1 MLLYID
7 KNTELIG
14 VFDLVG
20 ERGLEPPTLAGL
32 VPKTSAYTNSATRPY
47 GYLKPCPPGR
57 IRTYDHLLKRE
68 LLYQLSYRR
77 IFLYVQLYHI

>member
-20 ERGLEPPTLAGL
+20 ERGLEPPTLAGP
-32 VPKTSAYTNSATRPY
+32 VPKTGAYTNSAILAFFIFQKSHRRP
-47 GYLKPCPPGR
+47 GAESNRR
-57 IRTYDHLLKRE
+57 IRVLQTLVLPLDDQAFY
-68 LLYQLSYRR
+68 
-77 IFLYVQLYHI
+77 